1 LIPFKIGVM
10 PNKKKNQTLKIAQSE
25 AQPIR
30 QKSTLEVAGLQ
41 DIIFKT

>member
-1 LIPFKIGVM
+1 MKVNTIMSP
-10 PNKKKNQTLKIAQSE
+10 NQTLKIAQSE

-30 QKSTLEVAGLQ
+30 QKSTLEVAGIE